1 MIKRPHNY
9 SGECVSCTNK
19 GKCLWAL
26 ECPLIDSDSRL
37 KSHRKKGLD
46 VRYLYGCVH
55 YRTFAPG
62 NIVASPENKEQP

>member
-9 SGECVSCTNK
+9 KGECVDCTNK
-19 GKCLWAL
+19 WSCRWGD
-26 ECPLIDSDSRL
+26 ECPLIDSRSRI
-37 KSHRKKGLD
+37 KSHRKKGLA

-62 NIVASPENKEQP
+62 NIIASPEAEE